1 MVQCKLMGVLLEGG
15 LNQLFWKFD
24 GLTSQKCA
32 TCLFIHKKSN
42 FEEIGL
48 VLPPCTY
55 ALKFIRFD
63 DESCV
68 RGLPY
73 FIKNCLNLLEKY
85 LDGFL
90 IKLAFK

>member
-1 MVQCKLMGVLLEGG
+1 MGRGG
-15 LNQLFWKFD
+15 DLINFFWKFD

-32 TCLFIHKKSN
+32 TCLFIHKKSI

-63 DESCV
+63 DGSRI

-73 FIKNCLNLLEKY
+73 FIVNCLNHIEK
-85 LDGFL
+85 
-90 IKLAFK
+90 